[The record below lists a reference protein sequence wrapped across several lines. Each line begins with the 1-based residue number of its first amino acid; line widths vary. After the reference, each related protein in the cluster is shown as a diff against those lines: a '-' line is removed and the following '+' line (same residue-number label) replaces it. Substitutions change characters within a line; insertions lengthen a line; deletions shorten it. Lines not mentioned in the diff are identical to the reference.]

1 MYEVFYGL
9 KEKPFSL
16 LPDPSYLY
24 LSEKHQMALTLLEY
38 SLVNQAGFCVIS
50 GITGAGKT
58 TLIRHLLNQ
67 FGDNVAVG
75 LITNTHQSFNELL
88 RWILMAFNLDFSSD
102 SKPRLYQTFVS
113 FLIEQYAK
121 NRNTVLIVDEAQNMS
136 VETLEEL
143 RMLSNINA
151 DKDQVLQIILVGQ
164 PGLRDKLSRPDLE
177 QFAQRIAVDYHIEPL
192 NAEETRNYIRHRL
205 TIAGGDPE
213 LFEKDAAQSV
223 YRYSNGT
230 PRLINLL
237 CDSALV
243 YGYAEGVSRISAR
256 LVDEVARE
264 RQSHGLLP
272 HMPSE
277 SVHAASHQ
285 TETTQEIVGVKKA
298 PHSPPPDVT
307 PAASPLPAVRVEDE
321 LLAETLHN
329 VERAVSA
336 AGGGSG
342 ANKSEMRK
350 SQEAQQQGYRGEMT
364 EEAMPMAMTQGTTT
378 RERHAG
384 VISKL
389 VHLDA
394 WPRSVTDSGHVS
406 RHVTRTEVKPQVSGV
421 DTGAL
426 QKPEHTQAAKGQDA
440 GTEFP
445 QEAGTLSPDW
455 AQDMP
460 DEAARDSEAEALIAA
475 VHEDRDMAHDNN
487 YKNRTAGV
495 GTGGKWI
502 VATTLGFSGGLLVA
516 AVLFVMTY
524 FKTTTDVPV
533 APAPAADLTSSATA
547 ATGSSMAVPA
557 TSAENTA
564 SADQAM
570 LEAVQRERDAA
581 VAQTRALERER
592 DAALA
597 TVKVR
602 ELANAAELSAAKAR
616 EREKAATLEAIK
628 AQERARTA
636 ELEAML
642 ARERERA
649 AALAAA
655 NAQASKPPVEPK
667 PAPPVEAVVAA
678 PAAKPVTAE
687 VRVESKP
694 AAAVPSAEKSA
705 EKSEDKPVASETPAK
720 FSANPCKGPSAK
732 FLSTCKE

>member
-24 LSEKHQMALTLLEY
+24 LSDKHQMALTLLEY

-50 GITGAGKT
+50 GVTGAGKT

-75 LITNTHQSFNELL
+75 LITNTHQSFSELL
-88 RWILMAFNLDFSSD
+88 RWILMAFNLDYSSD
-102 SKPRLYQTFVS
+102 SKPRLYQTFVN

-192 NAEETRNYIRHRL
+192 NAEEARNYIRHRL

-213 LFEKDAAQSV
+213 LFEKAAALSV
-223 YRYSNGT
+223 YNYSNGI

-237 CDSALV
+237 CESAMV
-243 YGYAEGVSRISAR
+243 YGYAEGLARISAR

-272 HMPSE
+272 HLQSE
-277 SVHAASHQ
+277 PAQVPAQTSNTTGETGVTKKTSRPPVPDPVPVTLPLAA
-285 TETTQEIVGVKKA
+285 V
-298 PHSPPPDVT
+298 
-307 PAASPLPAVRVEDE
+307 PAEDE
-321 LLAETLHN
+321 VVAEAMRN
-329 VERAVSA
+329 AERAVAA
-336 AGGGSG
+336 AGGGS
-342 ANKSEMRK
+342 AVSKSEAR
-350 SQEAQQQGYRGEMT
+350 QPVETQQQEYRS
-364 EEAMPMAMTQGTTT
+364 EAADETLHVGVTQADTT
-378 RERHAG
+378 RERRPG

-389 VHLDA
+389 VRLDA
-394 WPRSVTDSGHVS
+394 WPRSTTDAATGT
-406 RHVTRTEVKPQVSGV
+406 RHVTRTEVKPPASGV
-421 DTGAL
+421 LAGRVQTPANP
-426 QKPEHTQAAKGQDA
+426 QPAEARDA
-440 GTEFP
+440 GAELSQAVDMSSPDQTQDMSVEVTGDN
-445 QEAGTLSPDW
+445 EAGESN
-455 AQDMP
+455 
-460 DEAARDSEAEALIAA
+460 AA
-475 VHEDRDMAHDNN
+475 VHEDRDMTEDNN
-487 YKNRTAGV
+487 NAKDRRAGM

-502 VATTLGFSGGLLVA
+502 VATSLGFSGGLLVA
-516 AVLFVMTY
+516 VVLFVVSY
-524 FKTTTDVPV
+524 FNAAIDTPAIAPLV
-533 APAPAADLTSSATA
+533 ADFASPATA
-547 ATGSSMAVPA
+547 ATAPA
-557 TSAENTA
+557 ISAAPNSAE
-564 SADQAM
+564 SAAPADHA
-570 LEAVQRERDAA
+570 LFEALQRERDAA
-581 VAQTRALERER
+581 IAQTRALERER

-597 TVKVR
+597 TAKVR
-602 ELANAAELSAAKAR
+602 ELTNAAELGAAQAR
-616 EREKAATLEAIK
+616 AREKAATLEAIK

-636 ELEAML
+636 ELEAMV

-649 AALAAA
+649 AALAATS
-655 NAQASKPPVEPK
+655 AQVSKPPVEPK
-667 PAPPVEAVVAA
+667 AVVPPEPAVAVPLPRAAEADAQAESKSAAAA
-678 PAAKPVTAE
+678 PSVSAAAE
-687 VRVESKP
+687 KP
-694 AAAVPSAEKSA
+694 AAA
-705 EKSEDKPVASETPAK
+705 ETPAK

>member
-88 RWILMAFNLDFSSD
+88 RWILMAFNLDYSSD

-213 LFEKDAAQSV
+213 LFEKDAALSV

-243 YGYAEGVSRISAR
+243 YGYAEGVPRISAR

-277 SVHAASHQ
+277 SVHAASHK
-285 TETTQEIVGVKKA
+285 TETTREIVGVKKA
-298 PHSPPPDVT
+298 PYSPPPDVT
-307 PAASPLPAVRVEDE
+307 PAASPLPLVRAEDE

-336 AGGGSG
+336 AGGSSG
-342 ANKSEMRK
+342 TNKSETRQ
-350 SQEAQQQGYRGEMT
+350 SQEAQQQGYRGEAA
-364 EEAMPMAMTQGTTT
+364 EEAMQTAMTQGDAT
-378 RERHAG
+378 RERRAG

-394 WPRSVTDSGHVS
+394 WPRSATDSGHVS
-406 RHVTRTEVKPQVSGV
+406 RHVTRTEVKPPMSSV
-421 DTGAL
+421 DTGSV
-426 QKPEHTQAAKGQDA
+426 QKPGQTQSAKGKDDGA
-440 GTEFP
+440 EFP
-445 QEAGTLSPDW
+445 QEIGTLSPDK
-455 AQDMP
+455 AQDVP
-460 DEAARDSEAEALIAA
+460 DEVTRDSAAEELIAA

-487 YKNRTAGV
+487 NSKNRTAGL
-495 GTGGKWI
+495 GTGGKWV
-502 VATTLGFSGGLLVA
+502 VATALGFSGGLLVA
-516 AVLFVMTY
+516 VVLFVMTY
-524 FKTTTDVPV
+524 FKTGIDVPV
-533 APAPAADLTSSATA
+533 APLPAADLASSATA

-564 SADQAM
+564 SADRAM
-570 LEAVQRERDAA
+570 LGALQRERDAA

-597 TVKVR
+597 TAKVR
-602 ELANAAELSAAKAR
+602 ELTNAAELSAAKAR

-636 ELEAML
+636 EFEAML

-649 AALAAA
+649 VALAAA

-667 PAPPVEAVVAA
+667 TAPPVEAVVAV
-678 PAAKPVTAE
+678 PAAKAVEAE
-687 VRVESKP
+687 VRVESRP
-694 AAAVPSAEKSA
+694 AAAPPPASASAEKPVV
-705 EKSEDKPVASETPAK
+705 SEAPAK